1 MKNMLQ
7 TFLTT
12 GVAAA
17 VLAIASFPVAAQSGS
32 TPVYGAWGFDYAGM
46 DKAVKPGDDFWAYA
60 NGAWNRTS
68 DFAPDRSSAG
78 VSVKLVDQA
87 EVDVRDLLDGIA
99 KDPHASPTDR
109 KVGNYYRAWMNA
121 AAIEKAGIRPLK
133 PYLARINAVNTRD
146 DLIRLFAAPGY
157 AAPVDVGIIPDFMDP
172 TRYAAIATQGSLGL
186 PDRDYYLL
194 QGEKYDAI
202 RNAYRAYV
210 VKIQQLAGFPDAEA
224 RADRIL
230 DLETRIATDQWSR
243 AKRRDIQGLYHPME
257 IQPLSALA
265 PQFDWPV
272 YLKAL
277 GLGKVQT
284 VIAGETSAITAAGKL
299 LDTVPL
305 STWKEYL
312 AFRFVS
318 DHAVYLPKAFDDA
331 QFGFFSHTLND
342 VPMQRDRWKR
352 GVQQVNGALGEAV
365 GAAYVQ
371 RHYPP
376 EAERQMGELIENLRA
391 AYADRISHAAWM
403 DEATRTEALAKLKA
417 FEPRTG
423 HPIKYI
429 DHSSMVV
436 SPTNPL
442 ANAVASGD
450 FQWKLQLSRFP
461 HPVDRSLW
469 SMTPQTVN
477 AYYSPLSNQI
487 TFPAAILQPPFFDP
501 AADPAVNY
509 GAIGAIIGH
518 EMGHGFDDQG
528 RKFDASGH
536 LRDWW
541 SKETADAYTAHAQK
555 LVAQYNAYE
564 PIPGAKINGQLTLG
578 ENLGDLGGIEAAYQA
593 YRRYVAQHGEPPV
606 IDGYTG
612 DQRFFLAYA
621 EAWRQKRREGA
632 TRQQLLSDPH
642 SPAYFRVNGIVR
654 NVDAWYAA
662 FDVKPGDKLY
672 LPPEERVHVW

>member
-1 MKNMLQ
+1 MKSL
-7 TFLTT
+7 FLAT
-12 GVAAA
+12 AAGA
-17 VLAIASFPVAAQSGS
+17 AIAIASAPASADAPKPQYGS
-32 TPVYGAWGFDYAGM
+32 WGFDYTGM

-60 NGAWNRTS
+60 NGAWDRAT

-87 EVDVRDLLDGIA
+87 EVDVRDLVDAIA
-99 KDPHASPTDR
+99 EDPHASPTDR
-109 KVGNYYRAWMNA
+109 KVSAYYKAWMNSA
-121 AAIEKAGIRPLK
+121 TIEKAGTRPLR
-133 PYLARINAVNTRD
+133 PYLARIDGVKTRD

-157 AAPVDVGIIPDFMDP
+157 ATPVDVGIIPDFQDP
-172 TRYAAIATQGSLGL
+172 TRYAAIATQGTLGL

-202 RNAYRAYV
+202 RKAYRAYV
-210 VKIQQLAGFPDAEA
+210 VRIQRLAGFPDAEA
-224 RADRIL
+224 RADRII
-230 DLETRIATDQWSR
+230 DLETRLATDFWPR

-257 IQPLSALA
+257 IRPLNELA

-272 YLKAL
+272 LLQAL
-277 GLGKVQT
+277 HLDKVET
-284 VIAGETSAITAAGKL
+284 VIVGETTAVTAAGKL
-299 LDTVPL
+299 LDEVPL

-318 DHAVYLPKAFDDA
+318 DHASYLPKAFDDA
-331 QFGFFSHTLND
+331 QFDFYSRTLND
-342 VPMQRDRWKR
+342 VPQQRERWKR

-365 GAAYVQ
+365 GAAYVR

-391 AYADRISHAAWM
+391 AYADKISHAAWM
-403 DEATRTEALAKLKA
+403 DEATRAEALAKLKA

-423 HPIKYI
+423 HPVKYI
-429 DHSSMVV
+429 DYSSMVV

-442 ANAVASGD
+442 ANAVAAGE

-461 HPVDRSLW
+461 HPVDRTLW

-528 RKFDASGH
+528 RKFDAGGH

-541 SKETADAYTAHAQK
+541 TKETADAYTAHAQK
-555 LVAQYNAYE
+555 LVAQYNSYE

-606 IDGYTG
+606 IDGFTG

-632 TRQQLLSDPH
+632 TRVQLLSDPH

-662 FDVKPGDKLY
+662 FGVKPGDKLY

>member
-1 MKNMLQ
+1 MKIIW
-7 TFLTT
+7 TAS
-12 GVAAA
+12 VAA
-17 VLAIASFPVAAQSGS
+17 LALAASSPALAQAKGK
-32 TPVYGAWGFDYAGM
+32 PVYGSWGFDYAGM
-46 DKAVKPGDDFWAYA
+46 DKNVKPGDDFWAYA
-60 NGAWNRTS
+60 NGTWDKTT

-87 EVDVRDLLDGIA
+87 EIDVRDLLDGIA
-99 KDPHASPTDR
+99 RDPHASATDR
-109 KVGNYYRAWMNA
+109 KVADYYKAYMNT
-121 AAIEKAGIRPLK
+121 AAIEAAGTRPLQ
-133 PYLARINAVNTRD
+133 PYLARIAAVKTRD
-146 DLIRLFAAPGY
+146 DLIRLFATPGF
-157 AAPVDVGIIPDFMDP
+157 AAPVDLGIIPDFQDP
-172 TRYAAIATQGSLGL
+172 SHYAVIATQGSLGL

-202 RNAYRAYV
+202 RTAYRAYV
-210 VKIQQLAGFPDAEA
+210 IKIQQLAGFPDADA
-224 RADRIL
+224 RADRIIA
-230 DLETRIATDQWSR
+230 LETKLATDFWPR
-243 AKRRDIQGLYHPME
+243 AKRRDLQGLYHPMSVAE
-257 IQPLSALA
+257 LTKLA

-272 YLKAL
+272 YLQTLKL
-277 GLGKVQT
+277 NGVPT
-284 VIAGETSAITAAGKL
+284 VIAAETTAITAVGQR
-299 LDTVPL
+299 LDDVPL
-305 STWKEYL
+305 STWKDYV

-318 DHAVYLPKAFDDA
+318 DNAAYLPKAFDDA
-331 QFGFFSHTLND
+331 NFDFYSHTLND
-342 VPMQRDRWKR
+342 VPVQRDRWKR

-376 EAERQMGELIENLRA
+376 EAERQMGELIENLRS
-391 AYADRISHAAWM
+391 AYADKISHAAWM
-403 DEATRTEALAKLKA
+403 DEATRAEALAKLKA

-423 HPIKYI
+423 HPVKYI
-429 DHSSMVV
+429 DYSSMVV

-442 ANAVASGD
+442 ANAMAAGD
-450 FQWKLQLSRFP
+450 FGWRLQLSRFP
-461 HPVDRSLW
+461 KPVDRTLW

-477 AYYSPLSNQI
+477 AYYSSLTNQI

-509 GAIGAIIGH
+509 GAIGAVIGH
-518 EMGHGFDDQG
+518 EMGHGFDDSG

-536 LRDWW
+536 MRDWW
-541 SKETADAYTAHAQK
+541 TKATADAYTAHAQR
-555 LVAQYNAYE
+555 LVAQYNGYE
-564 PIPGAKINGQLTLG
+564 PVPGTHINGQLTLG

-606 IDGYTG
+606 IDGYSG
-612 DQRFFLAYA
+612 DQRFFLAFA

-654 NVDAWYAA
+654 NFDPWYKA